1 MEAKNVLLFVIIVV
15 LIYIVYGYI
24 STDVSTLSGLTSA
37 QTMQTINATS
47 LTSSTTSGNTGNF
60 TYSIWCYIDDWNYRY
75 GEEKVVFGRMVSGS
89 NPLQPCPSVI
99 LGALENNLI
108 VSLTVFPGL
117 DSEPLTSGTAT
128 ATSATATSGT
138 ATATSGTA
146 TATTTT
152 NNTMIYRCAVA
163 NIPIQKW
170 VNLLVSVYGR
180 SMDIYIDGKLVRTC
194 VLPGVANIDSN
205 APVYIT
211 PNGGF
216 SGWTSTFQYFANA
229 TDPQT
234 AWNIY
239 EAGYGSSMLSNLFGK
254 YTVKVSLMEGNTED
268 SSFSI

>member
-1 MEAKNVLLFVIIVV
+1 MEAKSVLLFVIIVV

-24 STDVSTLSGLTSA
+24 SQNVSTLSGLTSA

-47 LTSSTTSGNTGNF
+47 LTSSSTTSGNTGNF

-89 NPLQPCPSVI
+89 SPLQPCPSVI

-117 DSEPLTSGTAT
+117 DSEPLTSTTTAT
-128 ATSATATSGT
+128 TSSGT
-138 ATATSGTA
+138 GTTTG
-146 TATTTT
+146 TATTTS
-152 NNTMIYRCAVA
+152 NTMIHRCAVA

>member
-1 MEAKNVLLFVIIVV
+1 MEVKNVLLFAIIIV
-15 LIYIVYGYI
+15 LLYIVIKYVI
-24 STDVSTLSGLTSA
+24 SDVNTLTGIVSA
-37 QTMQTINATS
+37 QTMQKIDPTS
-47 LTSSTTSGNTGNF
+47 LDSSSSSGSTSNY
-60 TYSIWCYIDDWNYRY
+60 TYSIWMYIDDWNVKY
-75 GEEKVVFGRMVSGS
+75 GEPKVIFGRMASEIDK
-89 NPLQPCPSVI
+89 NQPCPLVT
-99 LGALENNLI
+99 LAPLENNLI

-117 DSEPLTSGTAT
+117 DSEPLTTSGTG
-128 ATSATATSGT
+128 TATSGT
-138 ATATSGTA
+138 ATAAATATSGTA
-146 TATTTT
+146 ATATT
-152 NNTMIYRCAVA
+152 NNTMIHRCAVA

>member
-1 MEAKNVLLFVIIVV
+1 MKV
-15 LIYIVYGYI
+15 LI
-24 STDVSTLSGLTSA
+24 
-37 QTMQTINATS
+37 
-47 LTSSTTSGNTGNF
+47 TTSGTG
-60 TYSIWCYIDDWNYRY
+60 
-75 GEEKVVFGRMVSGS
+75 
-89 NPLQPCPSVI
+89 
-99 LGALENNLI
+99 
-108 VSLTVFPGL
+108 
-117 DSEPLTSGTAT
+117 
-128 ATSATATSGT
+128 TATSGT
-138 ATATSGTA
+138 ATAAATATSGTA
-146 TATTTT
+146 ATATT
-152 NNTMIYRCAVA
+152 NNTMIHRCAVA

-216 SGWTSTFQYFANA
+216 SGWTSTFQYFPNA

>member
-1 MEAKNVLLFVIIVV
+1 MEAKSVLLFVIIVV

-24 STDVSTLSGLTSA
+24 SNSASTLSGLTSG

-47 LTSSTTSGNTGNF
+47 LTSSSTTSGNTGNF
-60 TYSIWCYIDDWNYRY
+60 TYSIWFYVDDWNYRY

-89 NPLQPCPSVI
+89 TPLQPCPSVI

-117 DSEPLTSGTAT
+117 DSEPTSTD
-128 ATSATATSGT
+128 TSSSSSSSSSTTG
-138 ATATSGTA
+138 
-146 TATTTT
+146 TTTT
-152 NNTMIYRCAVA
+152 SNSTMIHRCAVA

-180 SMDIYIDGKLVRTC
+180 SIDIYIDGKLVRTC

-216 SGWTSTFQYFANA
+216 SGWTSTFQYFPNA
-229 TDPQT
+229 IDPQT

-239 EAGYGSSMLSNLFGK
+239 EAGYGASMLSNLFGK

>member
-1 MEAKNVLLFVIIVV
+1 MEAKSVLLFVIIVV
-15 LIYIVYGYI
+15 LMYIVYGYI
-24 STDVSTLSGLTSA
+24 SNSVSTLSGLTSG

-47 LTSSTTSGNTGNF
+47 LTSSSTTGNTGNF
-60 TYSIWCYIDDWNYRY
+60 SYSIWFYIDEWNYRY

-117 DSEPLTSGTAT
+117 DSEP
-128 ATSATATSGT
+128 
-138 ATATSGTA
+138 
-146 TATTTT
+146 TTTST
-152 NNTMIYRCAVA
+152 PSSTTTSTSTTGTTSTSNNTMIHRCAVA

-216 SGWTSTFQYFANA
+216 SGWTSTFQYFPNA

>member
-1 MEAKNVLLFVIIVV
+1 
-15 LIYIVYGYI
+15 
-24 STDVSTLSGLTSA
+24 
-37 QTMQTINATS
+37 MQTINATS

-128 ATSATATSGT
+128 SATATSGT
-138 ATATSGTA
+138 ATSGTATSGTTSGTA
-146 TATTTT
+146 TSGSTSGTATTTT

-216 SGWTSTFQYFANA
+216 SGWTSTFQYFPNA

>member
-1 MEAKNVLLFVIIVV
+1 MEAKSVLLFVIIVV

-24 STDVSTLSGLTSA
+24 SKSVSTLSGLTSA
-37 QTMQTINATS
+37 QTMQTINASS
-47 LTSSTTSGNTGNF
+47 LTSSSSSGNTSNF
-60 TYSIWCYIDDWNYRY
+60 TYSIWMYIDDWNYRY

-89 NPLQPCPSVI
+89 TPLQPCPSVI
-99 LGALENNLI
+99 LGALENNVV

-117 DSEPLTSGTAT
+117 DSLP
-128 ATSATATSGT
+128 
-138 ATATSGTA
+138 TA

-152 NNTMIYRCAVA
+152 TATTTATTTSNTMIHRCAVA

-194 VLPGVANIDSN
+194 VLPGVAKIDSN

-216 SGWTSTFQYFANA
+216 SGWTSTFQYFPNA

-239 EAGYGSSMLSNLFGK
+239 DAGYGSSMLSNLFGK

>member
-1 MEAKNVLLFVIIVV
+1 MEAKSVLLFVIIVV

-24 STDVSTLSGLTSA
+24 SKSTSTLSGLTSG

-47 LTSSTTSGNTGNF
+47 LTSSSTTSGNTGNF

-117 DSEPLTSGTAT
+117 DSEPLTTSGTGT
-128 ATSATATSGT
+128 TSTSATTAATS
-138 ATATSGTA
+138 S
-146 TATTTT
+146 ATTTT
-152 NNTMIYRCAVA
+152 SNTMIHRCAVA

-216 SGWTSTFQYFANA
+216 SGWTSTFQYFPNA

>member
-1 MEAKNVLLFVIIVV
+1 
-15 LIYIVYGYI
+15 
-24 STDVSTLSGLTSA
+24 
-37 QTMQTINATS
+37 
-47 LTSSTTSGNTGNF
+47 
-60 TYSIWCYIDDWNYRY
+60 
-75 GEEKVVFGRMVSGS
+75 MVSGS

-117 DSEPLTSGTAT
+117 DSEPLTSTTTATTSSGTGTTTGTAT
-128 ATSATATSGT
+128 TGTS
-138 ATATSGTA
+138 
-146 TATTTT
+146 
-152 NNTMIYRCAVA
+152 NTMIHRCAVA